1 MPKRSNRNSKRS
13 RKLRLR
19 LFGAGNTKCPI
30 CLSEFNRSDVVNGK
44 ATLEHAPPE
53 ALNGTVVC
61 LTCERCNNNGSR
73 IDHHAFLS
81 KKATDEWV
89 SGRGASVEVDLLG
102 YKISSRFIP
111 DDPKAPVPVRVRDLR
126 NGKIALNPLPPK
138 ERLDISKG
146 IRFRIPILRPY
157 EKLSLIKSAYLMVFS
172 LMGSGGYCFAE
183 NIALEPVREQI
194 MNPEKTI
201 LKGAFVVNGDI
212 AEISDSK
219 RHLVALY
226 RVHPSC
232 WMVPLWNNNVVVL
245 PCGGPEPIDKFVF
258 PKDSF
263 SIPTEAFSFWASC
276 RFDSAAP
283 MVGSVMEDLS
293 DEHDTLV
300 GRLDLSPTV
309 TKTGDEW
316 HWMIVYHH
324 NHRYVALPSIGD
336 ERRQQAEFVTAVEML
351 NENQVTGSGM
361 DRSTLAGL
369 SHEELLKERVIHVV
383 RKEAPN
389 PNADEGEG

>member
-19 LFGAGNTKCPI
+19 LFEAGNTKCPI
-30 CLSEFNRSDVVNGK
+30 CLSEFSRSDVANGK

-61 LTCERCNNNGSR
+61 LTCERCNSSASR
-73 IDHHAFLS
+73 IDHHALLS
-81 KKATDEWV
+81 KKGADDWG
-89 SGRGASVEVDLLG
+89 SGRGASVVVDFLG
-102 YKISSRFIP
+102 YKMSSRFIP
-111 DDPKAPVPVRVRDLR
+111 DDPKAPVPLRVRDLR
-126 NGKIALNPLPPK
+126 NGKIQLNPLPPK

-146 IRFRIPILRPY
+146 ISFRVPIVQHY
-157 EKLSLIKSAYLMVFS
+157 VNLSLIKSAYLMVFS
-172 LMGSGGYCFAE
+172 LMGSGGYAFAE

-201 LKGAFVVNGDI
+201 LKGEFVANGEMVDI
-212 AEISDSK
+212 SNSK
-219 RHLVALY
+219 KHLVALY

-245 PCGGPEPIDKFVF
+245 PCGGPKPIDKFVF
-258 PKDSF
+258 PKESF
-263 SIPTEAFSFWASC
+263 SIPTETFSFWASC
-276 RFDSAAP
+276 SFESAAP
-283 MVGSVMEDLS
+283 MVGSVVEDLD

-300 GRLDLSPTV
+300 GRLDLTPTV

-316 HWMIVYHH
+316 HWMVVYHH
-324 NHRYVALPSIGD
+324 NRRYVALPSISD
-336 ERRQQAEFVTAVEML
+336 ERRQQEEFVTAVEML
-351 NENQVTGSGM
+351 NERKVIGSGM

-369 SHEELLKERVIHVV
+369 SHEELLKERAIHVV
-383 RKEAPN
+383 KKSSAES
-389 PNADEGEG
+389 EC